1 MANTLLPLGA
11 GSTTLGLTGTA
22 DVSDEL
28 QRAGMSFGKLV
39 EFTGQAVADTQLK
52 LNQTGAAMAT
62 TLATTQVDVIAVQES
77 VYDDAGNLSEAK
89 TYTRK
94 LPLINFID
102 PVFYEWTA
110 VRLQGQFYARE
121 MVTSAEAS
129 RTVSA
134 GSEGSGGAGLSVLGI
149 VLGSGAR
156 GKSSQTTTVSSD
168 VDTSSDV
175 SLGHVRASALLQP
188 RRDIGVP
195 APRQVVR
202 GPSLNVV
209 AGEIKDVVVSGKLV
223 ARTMSALL
231 ELRKRDGTA
240 IADKAISI
248 ETDGAPWSFSTPGA
262 EKTNAGGQVA
272 ITLRRDFLGDTPD
285 TAPKDVVL
293 SARLGLVS
301 NSTTLTF

>member
-1 MANTLLPLGA
+1 MANSILPLGA

-77 VYDDAGNLSEAK
+77 IYDDSGNLSDAK
-89 TYTRK
+89 TFTRK

-121 MVTSAEAS
+121 MVTSTESS
-129 RTVSA
+129 RTTS
-134 GSEGSGGAGLSVLGI
+134 SGSGASGGVGAYILGI
-149 VLGSGAR
+149 VLGPGVR
-156 GKSSQTTTVSSD
+156 GGNSRSTTVTSD
-168 VDTSSDV
+168 VDTSADV
-175 SLGHVRASALLQP
+175 SMGHVRASALLQP

-202 GPSLNVV
+202 GPNLNVV
-209 AGEIKDVVVSGKLV
+209 AGEIKDVIVSGKLV

-231 ELRKRDGTA
+231 ELNKRDGTA

-262 EKTNAGGQVA
+262 EKTDASGQVA

-285 TAPKDVVL
+285 TSPKDVVL

>member
-1 MANTLLPLGA
+1 MANSILPLGA
-11 GSTTLGLTGTA
+11 GSSTLNLTGTA

-28 QRAGMSFGKLV
+28 KRAGMSFGKLV

-77 VYDDAGNLSEAK
+77 VYDDAGNLSDAK

-121 MVTSAEAS
+121 MVTSSESSA
-129 RTVSA
+129 TVSS
-134 GSEGSGGAGLSVLGI
+134 GSSGSGGAGLSVLGI

-156 GKSSQTTTVSSD
+156 GKNSQSTTASSD

-209 AGEIKDVVVSGKLV
+209 AGEITDVVVAGKLV

-231 ELRKRDGTA
+231 ELNKRDGTA

-248 ETDGAPWSFSTPGA
+248 ETEGAPWSFSTPGA
-262 EKTNAGGQVA
+262 EKTDANGQVA
-272 ITLRRDFLGDTPD
+272 ITLRRDFLGDAPD
-285 TAPKDVVL
+285 TSPKDVVL

>member
-1 MANTLLPLGA
+1 MANSILPLGA
-11 GSTTLGLTGTA
+11 GSSTLGLTGTA

-77 VYDDAGNLSEAK
+77 IYDDSGNLSDAK
-89 TYTRK
+89 TFTRK

-110 VRLQGQFYARE
+110 VRLQGQFFARE
-121 MVTSAEAS
+121 MVTSAES
-129 RTVSA
+129 SSTTS
-134 GSEGSGGAGLSVLGI
+134 SGSGVKAGVGASILGI
-149 VLGSGAR
+149 VLGPGVR
-156 GKSSQTTTVSSD
+156 GGSSRSTTVTSD

-202 GPSLNVV
+202 GPNLNVHCP
-209 AGEIKDVVVSGKLV
+209 
-223 ARTMSALL
+223 SALV
-231 ELRKRDGTA
+231 ELHKRDGTA

-262 EKTNAGGQVA
+262 EKTDASGQVA
-272 ITLRRDFLGDTPD
+272 VTLRRDFLGDAPD
-285 TAPKDVVL
+285 TSPKDVVL